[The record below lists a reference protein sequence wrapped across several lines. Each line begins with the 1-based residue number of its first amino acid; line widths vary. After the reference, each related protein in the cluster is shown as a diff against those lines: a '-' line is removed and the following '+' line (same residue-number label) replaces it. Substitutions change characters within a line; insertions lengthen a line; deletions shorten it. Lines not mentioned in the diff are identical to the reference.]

1 MLSFIE
7 ERLVKKINIGIDID
21 GVINDLMLFNLSCGT
36 KFSYLTKTDISV
48 NCSQYDSK
56 DIFKWSEKNDM
67 TFWSG
72 FYEEL
77 LLKSTFTRPFAAE
90 VISFLKKKHKIYII
104 TARKNTDLPKTE
116 KRDMELITKMY
127 LKNNN
132 ILYDK
137 LVFSTKEKYKEIVKY
152 NIDIMIED
160 NVQNINEIIKNTDAK
175 VFCFNTPYNVSCQHS
190 NIIRVYTW
198 YDILIK
204 MRGC

>member
-1 MLSFIE
+1 
-7 ERLVKKINIGIDID
+7 
-21 GVINDLMLFNLSCGT
+21 MLFNLSCGT
-36 KFSYLTKTDISV
+36 KFSYLEKTDINV

-56 DIFKWSEKNDM
+56 DIFKWSEKSDM

-77 LLKSTFTRPFAAE
+77 LLKSTFVRPFAAE
-90 VISFLKKKHKIYII
+90 VISFLKNKHKIYII
-104 TARKNTDLPKTE
+104 TARKNADLPKTE
-116 KRDMELITKMY
+116 KRNMELITKMY
-127 LKNNN
+127 LENNN

-137 LVFSTKEKYKEIVKY
+137 LVFSTKGKYKEIVKY

-175 VFCFNTPYNVSCQHS
+175 VFCFNAPYNVSCQHS

-204 MRGC
+204 LRGC

>member
-1 MLSFIE
+1 
-7 ERLVKKINIGIDID
+7 
-21 GVINDLMLFNLSCGT
+21 
-36 KFSYLTKTDISV
+36 
-48 NCSQYDSK
+48 
-56 DIFKWSEKNDM
+56 
-67 TFWSG
+67 
-72 FYEEL
+72 
-77 LLKSTFTRPFAAE
+77 
-90 VISFLKKKHKIYII
+90 
-104 TARKNTDLPKTE
+104 
-116 KRDMELITKMY
+116 MY